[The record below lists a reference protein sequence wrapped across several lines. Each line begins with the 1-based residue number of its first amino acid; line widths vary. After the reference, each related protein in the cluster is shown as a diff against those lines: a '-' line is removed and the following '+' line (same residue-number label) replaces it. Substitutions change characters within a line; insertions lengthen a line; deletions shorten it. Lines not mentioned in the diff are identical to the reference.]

1 MTFEK
6 KGAYNSF
13 VEDFHFVKTHLHYT
27 FMTWLIVIA
36 VGTALNLL
44 ERSFE
49 SADISAVSFTAIGV
63 IIIILLEVAV
73 SSWEH
78 VYIFMSYYT
87 HRKKKIKVL
96 K

>member
-1 MTFEK
+1 IMTFEK

-13 VEDFHFVKTHLHYT
+13 IEDFHFVKTHLHYT

-36 VGTALNLL
+36 VGIGFNLF
-44 ERSFE
+44 ERSIE
-49 SADISAVSFTAIGV
+49 SANVPAVAFTIVGT
-63 IIIILLEVAV
+63 IIIILLEVAI

-78 VYIFMSYYT
+78 VYIFMSYFSE
-87 HRKKKIKVL
+87 KKVKVL